1 MIAAKSDK
9 LPLSKHITKSL
20 HIEISSVTDLL
31 SHTEEKAAK
40 EHGTLL
46 IKDFNSFQRDGT
58 VVMFK
63 IRCQSLKKSFNLYI
77 IPDLFIGEQT

>member
-1 MIAAKSDK
+1 MITAKSDK

-40 EHGTLL
+40 EHSTLL
-46 IKDFNSFQRDGT
+46 IKDFNSFQRDRT

-77 IPDLFIGEQT
+77 ISDLFIGEQT